1 LKPKKLLLSIILDP
15 ASAPQNLD
23 MSHNPIKDGEAVVST
38 ALPEKTSP
46 DPVVA
51 DVRTFDIDSQ
61 DLPEGYFRS
70 PYFIG
75 TLVAA
80 GLSLTAVSS
89 TETGTQKNLRLRY
102 I

>member
-1 LKPKKLLLSIILDP
+1 MNN
-15 ASAPQNLD
+15 A
-23 MSHNPIKDGEAVVST
+23 IKDGEAVVST
-38 ALPEKTSP
+38 ALPEKASP

-80 GLSLTAVSS
+80 GLSLSAVSS
-89 TETGTQKNLRLRY
+89 TVTGTQKHMRLRY

>member
-1 LKPKKLLLSIILDP
+1 
-15 ASAPQNLD
+15 
-23 MSHNPIKDGEAVVST
+23 MSHNASGHVEAVAST

-46 DPVVA
+46 DPIVA

-80 GLSLTAVSS
+80 GLSLSAVSS
-89 TETGTQKNLRLRY
+89 TETSTQKNLRLRY

>member
-1 LKPKKLLLSIILDP
+1 
-15 ASAPQNLD
+15 
-23 MSHNPIKDGEAVVST
+23 MSHNTTSDGEAVAST
-38 ALPEKTSP
+38 ALPEKISP

-51 DVRTFDIDSQ
+51 DVKTFDIDSQ

-80 GLSLTAVSS
+80 GLSLSAVSS
-89 TETGTQKNLRLRY
+89 TETGRQKNLKLRY
-102 I
+102 V

>member
-1 LKPKKLLLSIILDP
+1 
-15 ASAPQNLD
+15 
-23 MSHNPIKDGEAVVST
+23 MSHNAISDGEAFASK
-38 ALPEKTSP
+38 ALSEKASP

-80 GLSLTAVSS
+80 GLSLSAVSS
-89 TETGTQKNLRLRY
+89 TVAGTQKHMRLRY

>member
-1 LKPKKLLLSIILDP
+1 LILLLLHRT
-15 ASAPQNLD
+15 LD
-23 MSHNPIKDGEAVVST
+23 MSHNAIKDGEAVVST
-38 ALPEKTSP
+38 ALPEKASP

-51 DVRTFDIDSQ
+51 DVKTFDIDSQ

-89 TETGTQKNLRLRY
+89 TETGTEELEAEIFRVLEPSLL
-102 I
+102 

>member
-1 LKPKKLLLSIILDP
+1 
-15 ASAPQNLD
+15 
-23 MSHNPIKDGEAVVST
+23 MSHNATSDGEAVAPT
-38 ALPEKTSP
+38 ALAEKISP

-51 DVRTFDIDSQ
+51 DVKTFDIDSQ

-80 GLSLTAVSS
+80 GLSLSAVSS
-89 TETGTQKNLRLRY
+89 TETGRQKNLKLRY